1 MLNLF
6 ELGGDAIYTG
16 EDGVEVSTRETD
28 NDEKGETR
36 GQNSACSLEMLS
48 KQTPTPKKIRRE
60 ALPSTNS
67 SGSSVKAIGMCST
80 SDTKSTEEDIL
91 RLRKRKLQLENIKLS
106 LEIKKLRKDLEN

>member
-60 ALPSTNS
+60 ALPSANS
-67 SGSSVKAIGMCST
+67 SRSSVKAKGKC
-80 SDTKSTEEDIL
+80 
-91 RLRKRKLQLENIKLS
+91 
-106 LEIKKLRKDLEN
+106 